1 MATIEDGFR
10 RTLASFS
17 AQLAP
22 EQMEDFKFTKLE
34 DVQVAVVTIQAQQ
47 EKRKEMMN
55 MKRIQSFLEAMNGF
69 GKVVEV
75 FLNSSMFLP
84 FIWGPI
90 KFLLQVRLHLNDCYV
105 RDWLRAVTMC
115 PTSSRLCSGSL
126 LLMFKGCVLL
136 G

>member
-34 DVQVAVVTIQAQQ
+34 DVQVAVMTIQAQQ
-47 EKRKEMMN
+47 EKRMEMMN
-55 MKRIQSFLEAMNGF
+55 MKRIQSFLEAMDGF
-69 GKVVEV
+69 RKVVEV

-90 KFLLQVRLHLNDCYV
+90 KFLLQVRHHLND
-105 RDWLRAVTMC
+105 
-115 PTSSRLCSGSL
+115 
-126 LLMFKGCVLL
+126 
-136 G
+136 